1 MGRNRGY
8 NPVITFWVDVL
19 PAAQGSKKHVGR
31 GLMVEANKNLPAWR
45 KAIETTVA
53 ELHKGEPIDEPVI
66 VRADFYLPKPKKPR
80 WLTPATAL
88 DTDKLQ
94 RALGDGMEKG
104 GLLRNDARIITW
116 VATKHYAKDRTGCQV
131 TVVKHGTTAVH
142 IDFQPR

>member
-1 MGRNRGY
+1 M
-8 NPVITFWVDVL
+8 ITFWIDGN
-19 PAAQGSKKHVGR
+19 PGSQGSKRHVGNGR
-31 GLMVEANKNLPAWR
+31 LVESDKKLPAWR

-80 WLTPATAL
+80 WLTPATTL

-131 TVVKHGTTAVH
+131 TVVKHGATAVH

>member
-1 MGRNRGY
+1 M
-8 NPVITFWVDVL
+8 ITFWVDGL

-31 GLMVEANKNLPAWR
+31 GIMIEANKNLPAWR

-80 WLTPATAL
+80 WLVPATAL

-131 TVVKHGTTAVH
+131 TVVKHGATSVH
-142 IDFQPR
+142 IDFKELP

>member
-1 MGRNRGY
+1 M
-8 NPVITFWVDVL
+8 IAFWVDGL

-31 GLMVEANKNLPAWR
+31 GIMVEANKNLPAWR

-80 WLTPATAL
+80 WLVPATAL

-131 TVVKHGTTAVH
+131 TVFRHGATSVH

>member
-1 MGRNRGY
+1 M
-8 NPVITFWVDVL
+8 ITFWVDGL
-19 PAAQGSKKHVGR
+19 PASQGSKRHVGNGR
-31 GLMVEANKNLPAWR
+31 LVESDKKLPAWR

-80 WLTPATAL
+80 WWVPATAL

-104 GLLRNDARIITW
+104 GLLKNDARIITW

-131 TVVKHGTTAVH
+131 TVVKHGATAVH
-142 IDFQPR
+142 INFKELK

>member
-1 MGRNRGY
+1 M
-8 NPVITFWVDVL
+8 ITFWVDGL
-19 PAAQGSKKHVGR
+19 PASQGSKRHVGNGR
-31 GLMVEANKNLPAWR
+31 LIESDKKLPAWR

-80 WLTPATAL
+80 WPTPATAL

-104 GLLRNDARIITW
+104 GLLKNDARIITW

-131 TVVKHGTTAVH
+131 TVVKHGATAVH

>member
-1 MGRNRGY
+1 M
-8 NPVITFWVDVL
+8 ITFWVDGI
-19 PAAQGSKKHVGR
+19 PASQGSKRHVGNGR
-31 GLMVEANKNLPAWR
+31 LIESDKKLPAWR
-45 KAIETTVA
+45 KAIESTVA
-53 ELHKGEPIDEPVI
+53 ELRKGEPIDEPVI
-66 VRADFYLPKPKKPR
+66 VRADFYLPQPKKPR

-131 TVVKHGTTAVH
+131 TVVKHGATAVH

>member
-1 MGRNRGY
+1 M
-8 NPVITFWVDVL
+8 ITFWVDGL
-19 PAAQGSKKHVGR
+19 PASQGSKRHVGNGR
-31 GLMVEANKNLPAWR
+31 LIESDKKLPAWR

-53 ELHKGEPIDEPVI
+53 ELHKGDPIDEPVI

-80 WLTPATAL
+80 WWVPATAL

-131 TVVKHGTTAVH
+131 TVVKHGSTAVH
-142 IDFQPR
+142 IDFKELA

>member
-1 MGRNRGY
+1 M
-8 NPVITFWVDVL
+8 ITFWVDGL

-31 GLMVEANKNLPAWR
+31 GIMVEANKNLPAWR

-80 WLTPATAL
+80 WPTPATAL

-104 GLLRNDARIITW
+104 GLLRNDARIIMW

-131 TVVKHGTTAVH
+131 AVFRHSATAVH

>member
-1 MGRNRGY
+1 M
-8 NPVITFWVDVL
+8 ITFWVDGI
-19 PAAQGSKKHVGR
+19 PASQGSKRHVGNGR
-31 GLMVEANKNLPAWR
+31 LVESDKKLPAWR

-53 ELHKGEPIDEPVI
+53 ELHKGDPIDEPVI

-131 TVVKHGTTAVH
+131 TVVKHGATAVH
-142 IDFQPR
+142 INFKELP

>member
-1 MGRNRGY
+1 M
-8 NPVITFWVDVL
+8 ITFWVDGL
-19 PAAQGSKKHVGR
+19 PASQGSKRHVGNGR
-31 GLMVEANKNLPAWR
+31 LVESDKKLPAWR

-53 ELHKGEPIDEPVI
+53 ELHKGDPIDEPVI

-80 WLTPATAL
+80 WWVPATAL

-104 GLLRNDARIITW
+104 GLLKNDARIITW

-131 TVVKHGTTAVH
+131 TVVKHGATAVH
-142 IDFQPR
+142 INFRELK

>member
-1 MGRNRGY
+1 M
-8 NPVITFWVDVL
+8 ITFWIDGN
-19 PAAQGSKKHVGR
+19 PGSQGSKRHVGNGR
-31 GLMVEANKNLPAWR
+31 LIESDKKLPAWR

-53 ELHKGEPIDEPVI
+53 ELHKGDPIDEPVI

-80 WLTPATAL
+80 WLTPSTAL

-131 TVVKHGTTAVH
+131 TVVKHGATDVH
-142 IDFQPR
+142 IDFRPR

>member
-1 MGRNRGY
+1 M
-8 NPVITFWVDVL
+8 ITFWVDGV
-19 PAAQGSKKHVGR
+19 PASQGSKRHVGNGR
-31 GLMVEANKNLPAWR
+31 LIESDKKLPAWR

-116 VATKHYAKDRTGCQV
+116 VATKHYAKGRTGCQV
-131 TVVKHGTTAVH
+131 TVVKHGATAVH

>member
-1 MGRNRGY
+1 M
-8 NPVITFWVDVL
+8 ITFWIDGN
-19 PAAQGSKKHVGR
+19 PGSQGSKRHVGNGR
-31 GLMVEANKNLPAWR
+31 LIESDKKLPAWR

-53 ELHKGEPIDEPVI
+53 ELHKGDPIDEPVI
-66 VRADFYLPKPKKPR
+66 VRADFYLPKLKKPR

-131 TVVKHGTTAVH
+131 TVVKHGATAVH
-142 IDFQPR
+142 IDFKEME

>member
-1 MGRNRGY
+1 M
-8 NPVITFWVDVL
+8 ITFWVDGL

-31 GLMVEANKNLPAWR
+31 GIMVEANKNLPAWR

-66 VRADFYLPKPKKPR
+66 VCADFYLPKPKKPR
-80 WLTPATAL
+80 WPTPATAL

-116 VATKHYAKDRTGCQV
+116 VATKHYAKDRTGCRV
-131 TVVKHGTTAVH
+131 TVVKHGATAVH